1 MTTEQNNALQQ
12 SEQPSSS
19 SPLEVATYTVG
30 GGAVGA
36 ATSVFAGK
44 MGLAVAG
51 TVVSM
56 GLLPVAAVGAVT
68 GLAIYGLKR
77 AIYN

>member
-1 MTTEQNNALQQ
+1 MTTENESKPVEQ
-12 SEQPSSS
+12 SSSS

-68 GLAIYGLKR
+68 GLAVYGLKR

>member
-1 MTTEQNNALQQ
+1 MATESNNSLQQ
-12 SEQPSSS
+12 TEQPSSS
-19 SPLEVATYTVG
+19 SPLEVATYTMG

-44 MGLAVAG
+44 MGLAVA
-51 TVVSM
+51 
-56 GLLPVAAVGAVT
+56 LPVAAVGAVT
-68 GLAIYGLKR
+68 GLAVYGLKR